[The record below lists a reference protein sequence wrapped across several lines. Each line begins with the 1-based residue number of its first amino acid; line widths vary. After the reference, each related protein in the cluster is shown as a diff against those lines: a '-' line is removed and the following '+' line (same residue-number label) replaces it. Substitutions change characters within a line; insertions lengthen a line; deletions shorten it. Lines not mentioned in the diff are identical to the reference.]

1 MLKNNS
7 EIHETP
13 CTDEIRKPCFLCI
26 LQLCTDLFFSGVS
39 REQRSIAPFN
49 ILIAVERE
57 QNIVLFASLPVSEI
71 ESTLIL
77 FCAMSAFKNL
87 SGTKNT
93 SLQTGSIWKVRHLV
107 FEAANSWFISAL
119 LITISIDQHNHKNCL
134 KWKAFI
140 WLIFSLLAL

>member
-87 SGTKNT
+87 SGTKKMLLCKLDQFGKYAILYLK
-93 SLQTGSIWKVRHLV
+93 LQTPGLFRRY
-107 FEAANSWFISAL
+107 
-119 LITISIDQHNHKNCL
+119 
-134 KWKAFI
+134 
-140 WLIFSLLAL
+140 